1 MHYNFQSVYYTGN
14 DLKNN
19 FSQVAAPSEFEVC
32 KGLYSMILYLV
43 IVNDQYTACWYTLD
57 SGSLYVTYSKCFK
70 WNITLRPRKTN
81 ISIIII

>member
-1 MHYNFQSVYYTGN
+1 MLQLKLQHTLQTQTEETGRDGVTDLMHYNFQSVYYTGN

-43 IVNDQYTACWYTLD
+43 IVNDQYTAC
-57 SGSLYVTYSKCFK
+57 
-70 WNITLRPRKTN
+70 
-81 ISIIII
+81 